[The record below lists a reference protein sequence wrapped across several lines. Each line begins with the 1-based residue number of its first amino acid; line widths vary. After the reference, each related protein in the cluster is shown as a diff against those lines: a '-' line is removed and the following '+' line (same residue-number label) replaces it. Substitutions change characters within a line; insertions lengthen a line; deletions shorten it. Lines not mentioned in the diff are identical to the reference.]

1 MPKKTIPENRTFKI
15 NPNTARQIRDAH
27 ILSDLVQV
35 QLYEGTCGFGRDL
48 GEPITMARALK
59 LMKRI
64 YAVPRPQ
71 KICLDA
77 NDCPFFAKLIYA
89 YPTRFND
96 KAVAQLRLGTHFGYI
111 SPSCDIRSNY
121 PLDECINKIRLGECR
136 DEFIR
141 QTVGV
146 TLFPELYATKKQ
158 KQR

>member
-1 MPKKTIPENRTFKI
+1 MSKKIIPEKRTFKI
-15 NPNTARQIRDAH
+15 NSNTAQQIRDAH
-27 ILSDLVQV
+27 ILSDRVQV

-48 GEPITMARALK
+48 GEPITMGRALK

-64 YAVPRPQ
+64 YTAPRPK

-77 NDCPFFAKLIYA
+77 NDCSFFAKMIYE
-89 YPTRFND
+89 YPAPFSD
-96 KAVAQLRLGTHFGYI
+96 QAVAQLRLGTHFGYI

-146 TLFPELYATKKQ
+146 TLFPEHYAKD